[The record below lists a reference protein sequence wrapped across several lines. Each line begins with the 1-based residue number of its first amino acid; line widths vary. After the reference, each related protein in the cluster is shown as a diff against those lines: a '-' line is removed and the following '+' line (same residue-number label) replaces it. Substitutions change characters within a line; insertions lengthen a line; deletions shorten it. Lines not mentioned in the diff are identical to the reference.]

1 MCGIAGI
8 FQHNSIRS
16 GDAERA
22 LISAREKLSHRGP
35 DDRGYEFI
43 RTDHGPLHLAHTRL
57 SILDLSSLGH
67 QPMSTPDRR
76 FVTSFN
82 GEIYNY
88 KELREEL
95 KDAGYHFSTQTDTE
109 VLLQAWSHWGE
120 ESVKKL
126 NGMFAFV
133 IYDRKKSLLWAVR
146 DAFGIKPF
154 YYRSERGQFIFA
166 SEIPSLLQM
175 LPKAPS
181 YNIKKCYDYLMFG
194 IYDQGDETFY
204 EGIQQLPAG
213 HLLKLNVEDAECRPT
228 LKRWWNPSL
237 KENGNVTFEEA
248 KQEVKEMFLDNIRL
262 HLRSD
267 VPLGAALSGG
277 IDSSAV
283 VCSMRKLYPDMPI
296 HTFSYIPRG
305 SDYNEEKWIDCV
317 NKHVGAIPHKIEF
330 TSDELLDDLDDLI
343 QAQGEP
349 FSSTSIYAQYRVFKK
364 VRESD
369 ITVTLDG
376 QGADELM
383 AGYYGYP
390 ISRMKSLIETREFGQ
405 LYRFA
410 NSWRRRHGRS
420 KREMASYVRSAMV
433 SDSMRDIA
441 DRIGRKPD
449 VDWLNYPYLHEQN
462 IVLNHRPPQMF
473 TNGKGRRLTEALYNA
488 LTKESLGALLRHGDR
503 NSMRWSVESRVPFLT
518 TNFAEYLLQLPEN
531 YLLSD
536 SGQTKHIF
544 REAMRGIVPDRVLDR
559 QDKIGFQT
567 PERDILKEI
576 GNQVIDSID
585 SLDVLPF
592 VNVDKLRDQLS
603 ITLHGGSKHG
613 GSKQGGSKNGGL
625 KKGGSKNPLR
635 VWHIYNMSRF
645 ISMGT
650 KNANPVGIQ

>member
-8 FQHNSIRS
+8 FQKNRS
-16 GDAERA
+16 LSADAESI
-22 LISAREKLSHRGP
+22 LLSSREILSHRGP
-35 DDRGYEFI
+35 DDRGYELI
-43 RTDHGPLHLAHTRL
+43 KTDHGQLHLAHTRL
-57 SILDLSSLGH
+57 SILDLSSQGH
-67 QPMSTPDRR
+67 QPMSTPDGR
-76 FVTSFN
+76 FTLTFN

-88 KELREEL
+88 KELRSEL
-95 KDAGYHFSTQTDTE
+95 EQAGYHFTTQTDTE
-109 VLLQAWSHWGE
+109 VLLQAWKHWGE
-120 ESVKKL
+120 ESVRKL
-126 NGMFAFV
+126 NGMFAFA
-133 IYDRKKSLLWAVR
+133 IYDHEKSVLWAVR

-154 YYRSERGQFIFA
+154 YYSTEKGQFMFA

-175 LPKAPS
+175 LPQTPS
-181 YNIKKCYDYLMFG
+181 YNMKRCYDYLMFG
-194 IYDQGDETFY
+194 VYDQSEESFY
-204 EGIQQLPAG
+204 KGVRQLSAG
-213 HLLKLNVEDAECRPT
+213 HILKLNIEQPECEPDI
-228 LKRWWNPSL
+228 KRWWVPSL
-237 KENGNVTFEEA
+237 KENENVTFEEA
-248 KQEVKEMFLDNIRL
+248 TQEVRRMFLENIRL

-267 VPLGAALSGG
+267 VALGAALSGG

-296 HTFSYIPRG
+296 HTFSYISRG
-305 SDYNEEKWIDCV
+305 SEYDEENWIDHI

-330 TSDELLDDLDDLI
+330 TSEELLTDLDDLI
-343 QAQGEP
+343 QTQGEP

-376 QGADELM
+376 QGADELL

-390 ISRMKSLIETREFGQ
+390 ISRLKSLIEKREFGQ

-410 NSWRRRHGRS
+410 SSWRLRHGRS

-433 SDSMRDIA
+433 SDSMRDIT
-441 DRIGRKPD
+441 DRLGRKPD
-449 VDWLNYPYLHEQN
+449 VDWLSYPYLKDQN
-462 IVLNHRPPQMF
+462 IILNHRPPKIQS
-473 TNGKGRRLTEALYNA
+473 NNRGRRLAEALYTA